1 MNSDVGEAK
10 TGHFA
15 DLEVLLRWRNCLG
28 RDAEVACQCREP
40 EILQRE
46 NSFLLP
52 LLFNN
57 FDKALESEETLPVTK

>member
-15 DLEVLLRWRNCLG
+15 DLEVLLRWRDCLG
-28 RDAEVACQCREP
+28 RDAEVACQSREP
-40 EILQRE
+40 EILQRK
-46 NSFLLP
+46 NPFLLP
-52 LLFNN
+52 LLVNN